1 MPQTVN
7 IKEFWKKMLYSSL
20 GRNNIP
26 AWYLSISK
34 NARIVDN
41 TITKRRWYK
50 TIVEAEI
57 DWFNQWITH
66 NKDLFVCADNKLYLV
81 DLDLWTLTNKGS
93 LDAVD
98 MYNFINYWQYL
109 IILTGVWK
117 PYVYNTLSWTLFQ
130 LGNDSYQPAYLTSWN
145 APTKVVATWEAVTDW
160 EFAIT
165 IDWTAREITWL
176 DFTGVATM
184 DEVCNV
190 IQTWIRAI
198 TSWAETVV
206 FNDKNL
212 FVISSWDN
220 TSISAITKTSTVA
233 APAWTDI
240 SWAWATPFLDSDD
253 WATWVTITEKVNI
266 DAPNVNPLIWESFT
280 GFTFIV
286 WNTPDT
292 ENVLYVSRPITVDN
306 PERCYDW
313 IWDNSEQIT
322 FDSKILWLSSTMNQL
337 FIFTEKRVE
346 YIGKDSLQTIGDSAT
361 LISTPVW
368 DWGKLA
374 NYRCSIAAWDKI
386 LYLTKTNS
394 INTLNFVPWTVD
406 PWIWTL
412 TDQPAFKITQY
423 LNNLE
428 DDQSNAF
435 GYFDESTK
443 TAHWFLRTKNSL
455 YNDTILIFDVQNN
468 TWTTDT
474 NKYFNDV
481 VVVDKNIYAGSA
493 LSNNIIQDN
502 IWLNDDSRAI
512 EFEIQ
517 DTDIALGTI
526 KEKMFQWRETSGW
539 LNKLTNLE
547 FVTIIDDQ
555 ESSLNHIKG
564 LDYYTEALSEP
575 LPWEIGWTTIWW
587 TAIGWLQWDFDDNQL
602 VQFDKTLD
610 HAYIYKR
617 GKRIKRKITE
627 NSYWS
632 DFYLDWYT
640 IFADVTGNIELTDK
654 F

>member
-1 MPQTVN
+1 MPQTVD
-7 IKEFWKKMLYSSL
+7 IKEFWKKMLYSSI

-34 NARIVDN
+34 NARIKDN
-41 TITKRRWYK
+41 AITKRRWYK

-57 DWFNQWITH
+57 DWFNQWITY
-66 NKDLFVCADNKLYLV
+66 NKELFVCADNKLYQV
-81 DLDLWTLTNKGS
+81 DLEAGTLDNKGS
-93 LDAVD
+93 LDAAN
-98 MYNFINYWQYL
+98 MYSFINYWKYL
-109 IILTGVWK
+109 IILTWVGK
-117 PYVYNTLSWTLFQ
+117 PYVYNWTSLFK

-145 APTKVVATWEAVTDW
+145 APTKVVATWKAVTDW
-160 EFAIT
+160 SFAIT
-165 IDWTAREITWL
+165 IDWTTRSITWL
-176 DFTGVATM
+176 DFSAVGTM
-184 DEVCNV
+184 QDVCNV
-190 IQTWIRAI
+190 IQAWIRAL
-198 TSWAETVV
+198 TGKLETVK

-212 FVISSWDN
+212 FVISSAD
-220 TSISAITKTSTVA
+220 TTTISAITVTSATGS
-233 APAWTDI
+233 WTDI
-240 SWAWATPFLDSDD
+240 SWAWATPFLDSDA
-253 WATWVTITEKVNI
+253 WASWEVITAKVNI
-266 DAPNVNPLIWESFT
+266 DAPNVNPLIGESFT

-313 IWDNSEQIT
+313 VWDNSEQIT

-346 YIGKDSLQTIGDSAT
+346 YIGKDSLSEISWSAT

-374 NYRCSIAAWDKI
+374 NYRCAVAAGDKI

-394 INTLNFVPWTVD
+394 INTLNFVPWTVE

-423 LNNLE
+423 LENLE

-443 TAHWFLRTKNSL
+443 TVHWFLRTKNSL
-455 YNDTILIFDVQNN
+455 YNDTILVFDLENN
-468 TWTTDT
+468 AWTTDT

-502 IWLNDDSRAI
+502 IWLNDDTRAI

-539 LNKLTNLE
+539 LNKLTDLE
-547 FVTIIDDQ
+547 FITIIDDQ

-587 TAIGWLQWDFDDNQL
+587 TAIGWLQWDFDDSQL

-627 NSYWS
+627 NNYWS
-632 DFYLDWYT
+632 DFYLDFYT
-640 IFADVTGNIELTDK
+640 IFADVTGNTELTDK

>member
-1 MPQTVN
+1 MPQTVD

-50 TIVEAEI
+50 TIVEASI

-66 NKDLFVCADNKLYLV
+66 NWDLFVCADNKLYLV
-81 DLDLWTLTNKGS
+81 DLDVWTLTNKGS
-93 LDAVD
+93 LDTAD
-98 MYNFINYWQYL
+98 MYNFINYWKYL
-109 IILTGVWK
+109 IILTWVSK
-117 PYVYNTLSWTLFQ
+117 PYVYNTTTWILFK
-130 LGNDSYQPAYLTSWN
+130 LGNDSYQPAYLMSWMY
-145 APTKVVATWEAVTDW
+145 PTKVVTTRKAVTDW
-160 EFAIT
+160 SFNIT
-165 IDWTAREITWL
+165 IDWTARSITWL
-176 DFTGVATM
+176 NFSSIWTM
-184 DEVCNV
+184 DDVCNV
-190 IQTWIRAI
+190 IQVWIRAL
-198 TSWAETVV
+198 TSWFETVI
-206 FNDKNL
+206 FNHQNR
-212 FVISSWDN
+212 FVISSWN
-220 TSISAITKTSTVA
+220 TTSTSAITVTSATWS
-233 APAWTDI
+233 WTDI
-240 SWAWATPFLDSDD
+240 SWAWTTSFLDSES
-253 WATWVTITEKVNI
+253 WHWYVTEKVNM
-266 DAPNVNPLIWESFT
+266 DAPNVNPLIWEKFT
-280 GFTFIV
+280 WFTFIV
-286 WNTPDT
+286 GNTKDT
-292 ENVLYVSRPITVDN
+292 ENVLYISRPITLDN

-313 IWDNSEQIT
+313 VWDNSEQIT

-337 FIFTEKRVE
+337 FIFTEKRIE

-361 LISTPVW
+361 LVSTPVW

-374 NYRCSIAAWDKI
+374 NYRCPIAAWDKI

-443 TAHWFLRTKNSL
+443 MANWFLRTKNSL

-474 NKYFNDV
+474 KKYFNDV
-481 VVVDKNIYAGSA
+481 TVVDKNIYVGSA

-502 IWLNDDSRAI
+502 IWLNDDSNAI

-526 KEKMFQWRETSGW
+526 KEKMFQWWEVSGW

-547 FVTIIDDQ
+547 FKTIIDDK
-555 ESSLNHIKG
+555 ESWLNYIRWTE
-564 LDYYTEALSEP
+564 YYTDALSEP
-575 LPWEIGWTTIWW
+575 LPWEISWTTIAW
-587 TAIGWLQWDFDDNQL
+587 TAIGWLQGDYDDSAL

-610 HAYIYKR
+610 HSYIYKR
-617 GKRIKRKITE
+617 GKRIKRKISE

-632 DFYLDWYT
+632 DFYLDWYA